1 MMSYCTFVI
10 DDKGDENEDIFKRI
24 CETYQTDFF
33 FKHFKLNPLDFDD
46 DIFLQL
52 NKLAIETIIQKLETE
67 KINCFTER
75 GQSDELRKL
84 MVERLKD
91 VYGKIDFEKDDVV
104 LWIEIVPGSL
114 VKQYHKEKKI
124 SM

>member
-1 MMSYCTFVI
+1 MMSYFTFVV
-10 DDKGDENEDIFKRI
+10 DDKGDENEDIFQII
-24 CETYQTDFF
+24 CETYETDFF
-33 FKHFKLNPLDFDD
+33 FDHFKLNPLDFDD

-75 GQSDELRKL
+75 GRSDKLRKL

-91 VYGKIDFEKDDVV
+91 VLGKIDFEKDDVV

-114 VKQYHKEKKI
+114 VKQYQKEKKM